1 MKRSVL
7 AVVVSWFVASTA
19 GAVVSH
25 GNGPFR
31 IEWELAPNHVI
42 AGRLYNEYHTPVAR
56 VRIVVEARDAADR
69 VVART
74 LGDVFGEIGP
84 GSNRYFTVTKLP
96 PADHYQVSVDSYTT
110 LDDGGM
116 L

>member
-1 MKRSVL
+1 MKRIAC
-7 AVVVSWFVASTA
+7 AVVVSLFVASGA

-31 IEWELAPNHVI
+31 IEWELTPKHTI
-42 AGRLYNEYHTPVAR
+42 AGRVYNEYHTPVAR
-56 VRIVVEARDAADR
+56 VRVLVEGRDAADR
-69 VVART
+69 VVTRT

-84 GSNRYFTVTKLP
+84 GSGRYFTVARVP

>member
-1 MKRSVL
+1 MKRIIFTI
-7 AVVVSWFVASTA
+7 VVSLLGASTA
-19 GAVVSH
+19 GAVVSR
-25 GNGPFR
+25 GNGPFW
-31 IEWELAPNHVI
+31 IEWELTPKHTI
-42 AGRLYNEYHTPVAR
+42 AGRVHNDYHTPVAR
-56 VRIVVEARDAADR
+56 VRVLVEARDASDR

-84 GSNRYFTVTKLP
+84 GSDRYFTVAKLP